1 MNGTLAKPESN
12 DVTPE
17 PKLFGMP
24 RPWAG
29 AIIGILSFTVLLLL
43 FRMKEPVY
51 FSGLLYLGNLAVYLL
66 GLANDAQP
74 RLNAAHDV
82 PTYLI
87 AYVVSCL
94 PPAITGSLIASI
106 NQVKRAFGCLV
117 LVAYLVFLFF
127 SVVVMAFVSIDF

>member
-1 MNGTLAKPESN
+1 
-12 DVTPE
+12 
-17 PKLFGMP
+17 
-24 RPWAG
+24 
-29 AIIGILSFTVLLLL
+29 
-43 FRMKEPVY
+43 
-51 FSGLLYLGNLAVYLL
+51 LGNLAVYLL

-74 RLNAAHDV
+74 GLNAAHDV

-87 AYVVSCL
+87 AYVVPCL

-106 NQVKRAFGCLV
+106 NQVKRVFGCLV